1 MDCAVHGFLQARI
14 LEWVAFPISR
24 GSSQPRDWTQVSCI
38 AGGFFTSWATREAP
52 KWKWKSLSYVW
63 LFVTHGLY
71 SPWNSP
77 GQDTGVGSLSLLQG
91 IFLTPGSNPGLPHC
105 RQILYQL
112 SHQGSPRILEWAAY
126 PFSRRSSWPRNWT
139 RVSFI
144 AGGFFTNY
152 QGKELSGKPNRDS
165 RENELN
171 TRHFC
176 YLSGFC
182 YQNMSWASTHCQPLR
197 EISLILQWWSWP
209 WVPSSQ
215 QSLQIE
221 IMFIKTL
228 CKTESALEM
237 SAIIHSNCISASS
250 IPSLNNSFTSLQ
262 THRHFF
268 NFLFL

>member
-1 MDCAVHGFLQARI
+1 MESRSPTLQVDS
-14 LEWVAFPISR
+14 LPGETP
-24 GSSQPRDWTQVSCI
+24 
-38 AGGFFTSWATREAP
+38 EKP
-52 KWKWKSLSYVW
+52 K
-63 LFVTHGLY
+63 
-71 SPWNSP
+71 N
-77 GQDTGVGSLSLLQG
+77 TGVGSHSLLQW
-91 IFLTPGSNPGLPHC
+91 IFLTQESNRGLLHC

-112 SHQGSPRILEWAAY
+112 SYQGSPIR
-126 PFSRRSSWPRNWT
+126 
-139 RVSFI
+139 
-144 AGGFFTNY
+144 
-152 QGKELSGKPNRDS
+152 KPNRDS

-176 YLSGFC
+176 YLNGFC
-182 YQNMSWASTHCQPLR
+182 YQYMSCASTHCRPLR
-197 EISLILQWWSWP
+197 EVSLMLQWWSWP